1 MTHVVLRNLLV
12 CAVLTAVVAG
22 CARRESDD
30 SEDGNATSVEPA
42 AAPATPAAPAPG
54 PAPELAAVR
63 IEVSLSP
70 DAEQT
75 LKSAGETVSVE
86 VIYGGDPAPGSTI
99 TPNDFG
105 LVELSK
111 SVHELPGAGTVDIAE
126 DDIDKSRLDQIVGQ
140 PQIMVNVVSGKK
152 TTQQNLLAC
161 EFYWDTLS
169 AAGRN
174 GVRIACTPIQPAS

>member
-1 MTHVVLRNLLV
+1 MTRVVIRNLFV
-12 CAVLTAVVAG
+12 CAVLTAVLAG

-30 SEDGNATSVEPA
+30 GEESGASSLKPTTTAASAA
-42 AAPATPAAPAPG
+42 AAPPPD
-54 PAPELAAVR
+54 LAAVR

-70 DAEQT
+70 DAEAK

-86 VIYGGDPAPGSTI
+86 VIYGGDPAPGASI
-99 TPNDFG
+99 APNDFG

-111 SVHELPGAGTVDIAE
+111 SVHELPGAGTVDISE
-126 DDIDKSRLDQIVGQ
+126 NDIDRSRLDQIVGQ

-174 GVRIACTPIQPAS
+174 GVKIACNPIQPAS